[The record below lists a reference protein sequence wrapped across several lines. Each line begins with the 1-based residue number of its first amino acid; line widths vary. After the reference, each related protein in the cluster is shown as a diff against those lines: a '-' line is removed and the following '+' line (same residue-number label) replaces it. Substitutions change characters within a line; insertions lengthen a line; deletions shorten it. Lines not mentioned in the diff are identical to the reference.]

1 MKKISSIFK
10 VIFDSKEFSDLNIL
24 CFTDDHIQKLVDHN
38 ISSIHDQM
46 ISDTSVLFYEFL
58 NLHRNKGKNETAKN
72 EQTREVQNTINELK
86 EMIRK
91 MEGYVRS
98 QVSKRSEIYQSLF
111 PNGLS
116 EYCRINRSNIESLM
130 NRILFYLKTK
140 EENIVTP
147 DILEKITALYT
158 RYKKVREEQLRKKQ
172 EHKQII
178 CENRDLRT
186 ELALQLQRNLY
197 NLAIL
202 HLGDTDKA
210 NDFYNEKLLSSK
222 RLKSFE
228 YYKSGKVFESKLNK
242 PGLHH

>member
-1 MKKISSIFK
+1 MKKISTIFK
-10 VIFDSKEFSDLNIL
+10 VIFNSKEFSDLNIL
-24 CFTDDHIQKLVDHN
+24 CFTDDHVQRLVDNN

-58 NLHRNKGKNETAKN
+58 NLQRNKGKNENAKSK
-72 EQTREVQNTINELK
+72 QTKEVQQIINELK

-98 QVSKRSEIYQSLF
+98 QVSKQSEIYQSLF

-116 EYCRINRSNIESLM
+116 EYCRINRSNIESLL
-130 NRILFYLKTK
+130 NRVIFYLRTQ
-140 EENIVTP
+140 EELVAPEIMENINN
-147 DILEKITALYT
+147 LYDE
-158 RYKKVREEQLRKKQ
+158 YKNEREEHLRKKM

-210 NDFYNEKLLSSK
+210 DHFFNEKLLSSK

-228 YYKSGKVFESKLNK
+228 YYKSGKVFDTKLNK
-242 PGLHH
+242 PDLHR